1 MTEELV
7 MKLGQEA
14 LKTTAMVSAPLL
26 GAALIVGLIV
36 SIFQAITQINEA
48 TLTFVPKMIIMGVVL
63 VLAGP
68 WMIDV
73 MSQYTVALFENMAI
87 FVRE

>member
-7 MKLGQEA
+7 MRLGQEA
-14 LKTTAMVSAPLL
+14 LKTTAMVAAPML
-26 GAALIVGLIV
+26 GAALVVGLIV

-48 TLTFVPKMIIMGVVL
+48 TLTFVPKMIVIGIVL

-73 MSQYTVALFENMAI
+73 MSQYTVGLFENMSVM
-87 FVRE
+87 VRE

>member
-7 MKLGQEA
+7 MKLGQDA
-14 LKTTAMVSAPLL
+14 LKTTAMVAAPML
-26 GAALIVGLIV
+26 GAALVVGLIV

-48 TLTFVPKMIIMGVVL
+48 TLTFVPKMIVIGL
-63 VLAGP
+63 VILLAGP

-73 MSQYTVALFENMAI
+73 ISTYTITLFEGLSL